1 MGKIEHIE
9 QAIEQL
15 SPEEIARLRAFFD
28 ELEERRFDEAIERG
42 AKSGKLDK
50 LMAEAKAEMDADIGE
65 DF

>member
-15 SPEEIARLRAFFD
+15 SAEEMAQLRAFFD

-50 LMAEAKAEMDADIGE
+50 LMAEAKAEMDAGIGE

>member
-15 SPEEIARLRAFFD
+15 SADEMAQLRAFFD

-42 AKSGKLDK
+42 AKSGKLDM
-50 LMAEAKAEMDADIGE
+50 LMAEAKAEMDAGIGE